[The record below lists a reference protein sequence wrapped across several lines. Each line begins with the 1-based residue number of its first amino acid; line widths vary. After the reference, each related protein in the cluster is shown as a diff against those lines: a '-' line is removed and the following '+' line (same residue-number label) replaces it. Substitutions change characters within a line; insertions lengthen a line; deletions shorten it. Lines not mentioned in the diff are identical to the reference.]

1 MQGTPERM
9 LRYYLF
15 AMGGISEI
23 EGIGFTRW
31 HKATRDGTEE
41 GEASYEAFLSQAGTW
56 LNGYLRGMRDFENEE
71 TIIDEDDL
79 IDFSRSGISG

>member
-1 MQGTPERM
+1 MPGTEERM

-41 GEASYEAFLSQAGTW
+41 GEAAYEAILSQARTW
-56 LNGYLRGMRDFENEE
+56 LKGYLRGMKDFGNEKI
-71 TIIDEDDL
+71 IIDEDDL
-79 IDFSRSGISG
+79 LDFSRPVISG

>member
-1 MQGTPERM
+1 MRGTEERM

-41 GEASYEAFLSQAGTW
+41 GEAAYEEILSQARTW
-56 LNGYLRGMRDFENEE
+56 LKGYLRGMGDCRNEQ
-71 TIIDEDDL
+71 TIIDEDDE
-79 IDFSRSGISG
+79 IDFSRSVISG